1 MCQVSLPHCLVGL
14 RCLGFKVPLKGPPTN
29 KNATFR
35 RRSMP
40 RGRSK
45 FQIFM
50 GKQVG
55 QTIVFVSL
63 GDDPSQNSNSSMA
76 GVVDWRK
83 LTNMGVLGHL
93 RRFCADGPI
102 QNARSRSISRVRSS
116 NLAQIKAGVKLHPLQ
131 ASRSQN
137 SLFSGPHLWPKVR

>member
-1 MCQVSLPHCLVGL
+1 MSGFIATCLVGL

-35 RRSMP
+35 RRSTP

-50 GKQVG
+50 GGSTSPLFATAWVMIPTKTPIMV
-55 QTIVFVSL
+55 
-63 GDDPSQNSNSSMA
+63 PY
-76 GVVDWRK
+76 GVVGWRK
-83 LTNMGVLGHL
+83 LTNIGDLGHL
-93 RRFCADGPI
+93 RRFRPDGLI
-102 QNARSRSISRVRSS
+102 QTARSRSILGVRSS
-116 NLAQIKAGVKLHPLQ
+116 NLAQIEAGVKLHPLQ